1 MKYFAVILI
10 SLVINNLGAQVL
22 TEKDTLTVDSLISN
36 STKIELVKINN
47 NGHSLINHKKFSLED
62 SLYYDIDNISIDTFG
77 IEKTIALKL
86 SEHRAVKPLLFH
98 TNNINIVH
106 ICYKPGYGIVF
117 YNNDKMIAYVEFCGK
132 CNQIRKVGDLN
143 FLPEVI
149 TERQSKLF
157 LNYFKE
163 YFD

>member
-22 TEKDTLTVDSLISN
+22 KEKDSLTVDSLISN

-47 NGHSLINHKKFSLED
+47 NGHTLINHKIFSLED
-62 SLYYDIDNISIDTFG
+62 SLYYDIDNIIIDTFG
-77 IEKTIALKL
+77 IKQTITLKS
-86 SEHRAVKPLLFH
+86 SEHHAVKPLLYH
-98 TNNINIVH
+98 TNDINIVH
-106 ICYKPGYGIVF
+106 ICYEPGYGLVF
-117 YNNDKMIAYVEFCGK
+117 YNNDKMITYVEFCGK

-163 YFD
+163 YFH